1 MSNLERKLKDLIRK
15 MSALKKN
22 LQGIPTLNQNQK
34 TELET
39 VFNDLSSFLN
49 LLVVQIKE
57 VKGGK
62 I

>member
-1 MSNLERKLKDLIRK
+1 MSNLERKLKDLDRK

-22 LQGIPTLNQNQK
+22 LKGIPTLNQNQR
-34 TELET
+34 TEIES

-57 VKGGK
+57 IKGGK